1 MIQWQEGNVISN
13 GIRLHTCR
21 GGASDGPVIVLSHG
35 VTDSCA
41 CWPDLAPVLA
51 DRFHLVA
58 YDARNHGHS
67 EYTHEVYGWDT
78 LGDDEAGLI
87 EALDLAP
94 AILVGHSMGAGT
106 AAACAARHPD
116 LVKGCVLEDPPW
128 MNTGP
133 VAPAQGPSR
142 RETYEKMQAL
152 SLDELIAE
160 AEHSS
165 PGWDPAILPP
175 WAEAKKQFNL
185 DIADLY
191 RANSSTW
198 RNTAEAIECLV
209 LLITANPEL
218 GARMTAVEREQATQA
233 LQHGTVVNIP
243 GAGHNIRRERFA
255 EYLGYVQAF
264 LEQFV

>member
-1 MIQWQEGNVISN
+1 MHWQEGNVVSN
-13 GIRLHTCR
+13 GTRLYYLR
-21 GGASDGPVIVLSHG
+21 GGATIGPAIVLSHG
-35 VTDSCA
+35 VTDSAA

-51 DRFHLVA
+51 DRFHVVA

-67 EYTHEVYGWDT
+67 EYTHEAYGWDT

-87 EALDLAP
+87 VALDLAP

-106 AAACAARHPD
+106 AAACAAHHPD

-128 MNTGP
+128 MNRGP
-133 VAPAQGPSR
+133 AAPAQGLSR
-142 RETYEKMQAL
+142 RETYEQMQAH
-152 SLDELIAE
+152 SVDELIAE
-160 AEHSS
+160 ARRHS

-191 RANSSTW
+191 RADFTTW
-198 RNTAEAIECLV
+198 RKTAEAIQCPV
-209 LLITANPEL
+209 LLITANPVL

-243 GAGHNIRRERFA
+243 GAGHNIRREQFA

-264 LEQFV
+264 LEQLV